1 MSMSPK
7 RPPRIA
13 PVPVAREWR
22 PEDTQT
28 LERRIDIAQE
38 VEWRRGVVDQ
48 MTGMAKTLGEVRD
61 TSRSNESTLQIKA
74 SKTELG
80 ELAGEVKLLTE
91 RVSTLKHV
99 TWGVLVVFLITVLLE
114 KKGIL

>member
-1 MSMSPK
+1 MNPK
-7 RPPRIA
+7 RPPRVV
-13 PVPVAREWR
+13 PVPVASEWR

-38 VEWRRGVVDQ
+38 TEWRRSVVDQ
-48 MTGMAKTLGEVRD
+48 LTGMAKTLGEVRD
-61 TSRSNESTLQIKA
+61 TGRTNETTLEVKA

-91 RVSTLKHV
+91 RVGTLKHV